1 MTLLE
6 IISSALEQQGKT
18 SDAQVVQEWRDKF
31 TQLANEGLIDLAG
44 ALRLRR
50 TDTVNIEDGILDI
63 MDGITDVNDEA
74 QRKNTCLKI
83 LRITQNG
90 RPVRFGRGPSTYEI
104 RVDATGPVE
113 VEYRYLPAQMS
124 NDTDE
129 PGIPERL
136 HPMLVN
142 YVLGKDV
149 TTNDITTQ
157 QRASAFFQLY
167 ESGKLQAQ
175 RMYGEP
181 EFYGIQNKWE
191 I

>member
-31 TQLANEGLIDLAG
+31 TQLANEGLIDLAQ
-44 ALRLRR
+44 ALKLRR
-50 TDTVNIEDGILDI
+50 TDTVTIGTDRILDI
-63 MDGITDVNDEA
+63 ENGIPDTDDPD
-74 QRKNTCLKI
+74 RRHTCLKI
-83 LRITQNG
+83 LGITKDG
-90 RPVRFGRGPSTYEI
+90 RPVRYGRGPATYRI
-104 RVDATGPVE
+104 KVDAEGPVE
-113 VEYRYLPAQMS
+113 IEYRYLPATLS

-129 PGIPERL
+129 PGVPERL
-136 HPMLVN
+136 HPLLVD

-149 TTNDITTQ
+149 TTNDVSTQ

-167 ESGKLQAQ
+167 AEGKTQAE

-181 EFYGIQNKWE
+181 EFYGIKNKWE